1 MQSSDKQRHI
11 AKCLLGGALC
21 WSAVAISVS
30 LLLGG
35 SFSNASPAEN
45 PAEEPL
51 LSGVAYTAPALP
63 LYADDGTTL
72 LPNNSLALPEPEDAA
87 APSEGLTEKQMLA
100 WLEEQKKQEQE
111 QQTQTPETPDK
122 PSEPERPSAPEVSD
136 TPSDSTSDER
146 ALGSEEGFVYYRQ
159 DWSEYKNVSY
169 GNQTLGA
176 YGCGP
181 TNMAMIIAS
190 LTGERVSPIT
200 LARYAERNG
209 MFVSGSG
216 TAYAFITSIADE
228 YGLKVTTCARSDYA
242 TLQNALSDGK
252 LALTVM
258 GPGIFSRGGHFLT
271 LRGITGDGSI
281 RIADSISYEKSVKLW
296 SASTLASQMKID
308 HYWIFGKK

>member
-146 ALGSEEGFVYYRQ
+146 ALGSEEGFVYYR
-159 DWSEYKNVSY
+159 
-169 GNQTLGA
+169 
-176 YGCGP
+176 
-181 TNMAMIIAS
+181 
-190 LTGERVSPIT
+190 
-200 LARYAERNG
+200 
-209 MFVSGSG
+209 
-216 TAYAFITSIADE
+216 
-228 YGLKVTTCARSDYA
+228 
-242 TLQNALSDGK
+242 
-252 LALTVM
+252 
-258 GPGIFSRGGHFLT
+258 
-271 LRGITGDGSI
+271 
-281 RIADSISYEKSVKLW
+281 
-296 SASTLASQMKID
+296 
-308 HYWIFGKK
+308 

>member
-159 DWSEYKNVSY
+159 DWSEYKNGFLRKPDPRCLRLRTDQY
-169 GNQTLGA
+169 GDDHFVADRRAGFTNHAGTLCRAEWDVRQRVGNGLCFHYLNSRRIWFEGHHLRTERLRNTAKRTVRWQAGA
-176 YGCGP
+176 DGNG
-181 TNMAMIIAS
+181 TRH
-190 LTGERVSPIT
+190 L
-200 LARYAERNG
+200 LARRTFSDSARHNRRRQHPHCRL
-209 MFVSGSG
+209 
-216 TAYAFITSIADE
+216 DQ
-228 YGLKVTTCARSDYA
+228 LRKV
-242 TLQNALSDGK
+242 G
-252 LALTVM
+252 
-258 GPGIFSRGGHFLT
+258 
-271 LRGITGDGSI
+271 
-281 RIADSISYEKSVKLW
+281 
-296 SASTLASQMKID
+296 
-308 HYWIFGKK
+308 